1 MIARVLVGGMVLA
14 AIPVVTVATPATAVP
29 NVGDCYDYKANDTKA
44 EAAAAGPVDCGAKH
58 TAQTYW
64 VGTLPD
70 SFGNPAKASGAAQLA
85 ATKPCT
91 TAAVHQFVGLVDRSM
106 PSRFQTIEVF
116 PSRAQWKAG
125 ERWVRCDVILR
136 GGPGFTRFAGPASAL
151 VASSASAQF
160 DFCTAG
166 VPGSRTRT
174 AYPCNK
180 PNKNWIMIREVRLGK
195 DSARFPGN
203 RSVERKGRAAC
214 KSAGKPYSEGKK
226 FYAWWAIWPTATGWR
241 QGERTVQCFVPLS
254 AYQKVTNP
262 PAAAPEVAP
271 TA

>member
-1 MIARVLVGGMVLA
+1 MIARVLLGALVA
-14 AIPVVTVATPATAVP
+14 ATIPTVTVVSPATAVP

-44 EAAAAGPVDCGAKH
+44 EAAGAPAVDCGTKH

-70 SFGNPAKASGAAQLA
+70 SFGNPAKASGAARLA

-91 TAAVHQFVGLVDRSM
+91 TAAVHQAVGLNDRAM

-116 PSRAQWKAG
+116 PSKPQWQAG

-136 GGPGFTRFAGPASAL
+136 GGPGFTRFAGSAAEL
-151 VASSASAQF
+151 VAASSADHF

-174 AYPCNK
+174 AYPCTK
-180 PNKNWIMIREVRLGK
+180 PNKNWIMVSDVRLGK
-195 DSARFPGN
+195 DNARFPGP
-203 RSVERKGRAAC
+203 RSIERKGRAAC
-214 KSAGKPYSEGKK
+214 KAAGKPYSQGKK
-226 FYAWWAIWPTATGWR
+226 FYAWWGIWPTAAGWR

-254 AYQKVTNP
+254 AYQQTMTPP
-262 PAAAPEVAP
+262 PAPAAEP
-271 TA
+271 TG